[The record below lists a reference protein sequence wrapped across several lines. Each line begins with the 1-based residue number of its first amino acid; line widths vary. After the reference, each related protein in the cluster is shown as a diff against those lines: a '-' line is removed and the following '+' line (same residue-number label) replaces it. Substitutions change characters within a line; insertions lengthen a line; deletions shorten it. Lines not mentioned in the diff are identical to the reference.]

1 MSAPAILLCVL
12 IVLFLIGQIRV
23 GCKAAYDQNGVQVWV
38 RLAVFHIQILP
49 LKKTTAEKKPKKE
62 KKTKAKKD
70 GKSREPVP
78 MKEKLGGALGY
89 LQALLPVV
97 LDAVKCFAKKLQ
109 IDTLHLYLIAGS
121 SDPADAASVYGKAN
135 AALGALW
142 YPLINAFDVKDG
154 YAKVNLDFDAQ
165 QMTVCTTVALSLKI
179 GQILWFALYFG
190 FKALAGFLRERKRQ
204 KNEKKLRKAV

>member
-49 LKKTTAEKKPKKE
+49 LKKTNAERNPKKE
-62 KKTKAKKD
+62 KNPKAKKA
-70 GKSREPVP
+70 GKPKEPVP
-78 MKEKLGGALGY
+78 MKEKIGGALGY
-89 LQALLPVV
+89 LQALLPVI
-97 LDAVKCFAKKLQ
+97 LDAVKYFTKKLQ
-109 IDTLHLYLIAGS
+109 IDVLHLRLIAGS

-135 AALGALW
+135 AVLGALW
-142 YPLINAFDVKDG
+142 YPLTNAFDVKDG

-165 QMTVCTTVALSLKI
+165 QMTVCATAALSLKI

-190 FKALAGFLRERKRQ
+190 FRALTGFLRERKRQ

>member
-1 MSAPAILLCVL
+1 MSASVILLCVL

-38 RLAVFHIQILP
+38 RLAAFHIQILP
-49 LKKTTAEKKPKKE
+49 LKKTNAERNPKKE
-62 KKTKAKKD
+62 KNPKAKKA
-70 GKSREPVP
+70 GKPKEPVP
-78 MKEKLGGALGY
+78 MKEKIGGALGY
-89 LQALLPVV
+89 LQALLPVI
-97 LDAVKCFAKKLQ
+97 LDAVKYFTKKLQ
-109 IDTLHLYLIAGS
+109 IDVLHLRLIAGS

-135 AALGALW
+135 AVLGALW
-142 YPLINAFDVKDG
+142 YPLTNAFDVKDG

-165 QMTVCTTVALSLKI
+165 QMTVCATAALSLKI

-190 FKALAGFLRERKRQ
+190 FRALTGFLRERKRQ

>member
-1 MSAPAILLCVL
+1 MSAPVILLCVL

-38 RLAVFHIQILP
+38 RLAAFHIQILP
-49 LKKTTAEKKPKKE
+49 LKKTNAERKPKKE
-62 KKTKAKKD
+62 KNPKAKKA
-70 GKSREPVP
+70 GKPKEPVP
-78 MKEKLGGALGY
+78 MKEKIGGALGY
-89 LQALLPVV
+89 LQALLPVI
-97 LDAVKCFAKKLQ
+97 LDAVKYFTKKLQ
-109 IDTLHLYLIAGS
+109 IDVLHLRLIAGS

-142 YPLINAFDVKDG
+142 YPLTNAFDVKDG

-165 QMTVCTTVALSLKI
+165 QMTVCATAALSLKI

-190 FKALAGFLRERKRQ
+190 FRALTGFLRERKRQ

>member
-1 MSAPAILLCVL
+1 MSASVILLCVL

-38 RLAVFHIQILP
+38 RLAAFHIQILP
-49 LKKTTAEKKPKKE
+49 LKKTNAERNPKKE
-62 KKTKAKKD
+62 KNPKAKKA
-70 GKSREPVP
+70 GKPKKPIP
-78 MKEKLGGALGY
+78 MKEKIGGALGY
-89 LQALLPVV
+89 LQALLPVI
-97 LDAVKCFAKKLQ
+97 LDAVKYFTKKLQ
-109 IDTLHLYLIAGS
+109 IDVLHLRLIAGS

-135 AALGALW
+135 AVLGALW
-142 YPLINAFDVKDG
+142 YPLTNAFDVKDG

-165 QMTVCTTVALSLKI
+165 QMTVCATAALSLKI

-190 FKALAGFLRERKRQ
+190 FRALAGFLRERKRQ

>member
-1 MSAPAILLCVL
+1 MSASVILLCVL

-38 RLAVFHIQILP
+38 RLAAFHIQILP
-49 LKKTTAEKKPKKE
+49 LKKTNAERNPKKE
-62 KKTKAKKD
+62 KNPKAKKA
-70 GKSREPVP
+70 GKPKEPVP
-78 MKEKLGGALGY
+78 MKEKIGGALGY
-89 LQALLPVV
+89 LQALLPVI
-97 LDAVKCFAKKLQ
+97 LDAVKYFTKKLQ
-109 IDTLHLYLIAGS
+109 IDVLHLRLIAGS

-135 AALGALW
+135 AVLGALW
-142 YPLINAFDVKDG
+142 YPLTNAFDVKDG

-165 QMTVCTTVALSLKI
+165 QMTVCATAALSLKI